1 MLLSNNHLSVT
12 MDLESLAT
20 QGAVGAALGGVTAAV
35 IKFMKNL
42 LKIFVLIQFGIL
54 TALELSG
61 IITVNWSKL
70 SDTITSAGGLI
81 GDAASSAFDALM
93 QMGSFGSGFA
103 IGFATIW
110 FRTEKK

>member
-1 MLLSNNHLSVT
+1 

-20 QGAVGAALGGVTAAV
+20 QGAAGAALGAATAAV
-35 IKFMKNL
+35 VKFLKNL
-42 LKIFVLIQFGIL
+42 LKIFALIQFGLL

-61 IITVNWSKL
+61 IITVNWDKL
-70 SDTITSAGGLI
+70 FDTITSAGGLI

-103 IGFATIW
+103 IGFATVW
-110 FRTEKK
+110 FRTGKK